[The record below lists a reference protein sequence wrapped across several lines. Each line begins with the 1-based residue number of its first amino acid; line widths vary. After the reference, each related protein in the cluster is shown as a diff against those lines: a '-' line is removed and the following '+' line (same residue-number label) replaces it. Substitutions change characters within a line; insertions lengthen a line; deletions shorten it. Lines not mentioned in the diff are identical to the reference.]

1 MCPPLPRVP
10 STHHLHGEGPA
21 EEVFFT
27 KPGPAMVRLT
37 LHEQIKF
44 GLFNVYVH
52 LKLMQANGGVASSGL
67 GGGLGGDGRSGVLG
81 GLAGLGG
88 DAGVSEDASGGGIGG
103 ATGRHHPRP
112 PPNYTSDPYR

>member
-1 MCPPLPRVP
+1 MTTFNSLTLP
-10 STHHLHGEGPA
+10 ST
-21 EEVFFT
+21 
-27 KPGPAMVRLT
+27 KPKVAPKNGYKL
-37 LHEQIKF
+37 
-44 GLFNVYVH
+44 VYKYILD
-52 LKLMQANGGVASSGL
+52 LKLLQANGGVASSGL

-88 DAGVSEDASGGGIGG
+88 DAGVNEDASGGGIGGG